1 MLMGCMIMGLR
12 QKKSTHTHILI
23 MNTVQQAPHPGGPSS
38 RCPAWKMPTHFCS
51 WLLSN
56 RTYSNAA
63 PGCLM
68 LLVKRRALDW
78 ISLLR
83 YTPPENTHTSS
94 ASLESNSSHTQLFF
108 YIHFG
113 HFWIFFYFFLFVRTY
128 PSARKYVNHITNRLL
143 FCKQQICLRDK
154 GRTDSCTG
162 GILEDA
168 IVAGNSPPWAFL
180 LVASLHLRLT
190 LAVVTLIQ
198 LHHFRAPWGVRQ
210 AEVPGLGEK
219 W

>member
-1 MLMGCMIMGLR
+1 
-12 QKKSTHTHILI
+12 
-23 MNTVQQAPHPGGPSS
+23 
-38 RCPAWKMPTHFCS
+38 MPTHFCS

-83 YTPPENTHTSS
+83 YTPPENTHARHLLRWSPTAHTLSYFFNIFWTF
-94 ASLESNSSHTQLFF
+94 LEFF
-108 YIHFG
+108 FI
-113 HFWIFFYFFLFVRTY
+113 FFLFVRTY

-154 GRTDSCTG
+154 GRTDICTG

-180 LVASLHLRLT
+180 FVASLHLRLT
-190 LAVVTLIQ
+190 LAVVMLIQ
-198 LHHFRAPWGVRQ
+198 LHHFWAP
-210 AEVPGLGEK
+210 
-219 W
+219 